1 MSEMDTVI
9 DTEIDNIKLD
19 ALTVYSAPQYT
30 TILDV
35 LKSNTEYINEFNRCD
50 SMINNA
56 IFNSQEFLKA
66 KSRFN
71 NLIDTKLST
80 NTIAKTKLDYIKRA
94 LDTNEKRIKKIE
106 IQNNAKVELERNG
119 IKPRVYIR
127 NKNI

>member
-1 MSEMDTVI
+1 MDTEI

-19 ALTVYSAPQYT
+19 ALTVESAPQHT

-35 LKSNTEYINEFNRCD
+35 LKSNSEYINEFNRCD

>member
-19 ALTVYSAPQYT
+19 ALTVDSAPQYT

>member
-19 ALTVYSAPQYT
+19 ALTVDSAPQYT

-106 IQNNAKVELERNG
+106 IQNNAKVELEQNG

>member
-19 ALTVYSAPQYT
+19 ALTVDSAPQYT

-35 LKSNTEYINEFNRCD
+35 LKSKIEYINEFNRCD

>member
-19 ALTVYSAPQYT
+19 ALTVDSAPQYT

-71 NLIDTKLST
+71 NLIDTKL
-80 NTIAKTKLDYIKRA
+80 
-94 LDTNEKRIKKIE
+94 
-106 IQNNAKVELERNG
+106 
-119 IKPRVYIR
+119 
-127 NKNI
+127 

>member
-1 MSEMDTVI
+1 MNTLI

-19 ALTVYSAPQYT
+19 TLTVDSAPQHT
-30 TILDV
+30 TIMDV
-35 LKSNTEYINEFNRCD
+35 LKSNAEYINEFNRCD